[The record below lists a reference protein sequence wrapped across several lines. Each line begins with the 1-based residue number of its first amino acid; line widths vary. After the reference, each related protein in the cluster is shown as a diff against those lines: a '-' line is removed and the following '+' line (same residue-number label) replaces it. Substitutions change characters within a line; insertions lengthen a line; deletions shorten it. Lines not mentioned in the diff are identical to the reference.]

1 MGQLVVVRHG
11 QASLM
16 KAEYDELSEHG
27 QVQATALGTYFAAQG
42 WGFDAVYA
50 GPARRHRD
58 TAALAGE
65 AMRAADRPWPATLEL
80 PELDEHDAFAL
91 LRAAAASALGREP
104 EIAAG
109 QQALLAARSPAER
122 SGSFQRLFEAVMTRW
137 MQGSFEPPG
146 VETWPH
152 FRARVLAGL
161 DIITAAGPQRARAVA
176 FSSVG
181 PLAVL
186 LQRAL
191 QTDDAAS
198 FRTAWRL
205 RNASLTA
212 FVFDGTGRFTLDAFN
227 ALPHLADPTTWT
239 FR

>member
-16 KAEYDELSEHG
+16 KAEYDELSKHG
-27 QVQATALGTYFAAQG
+27 RAQATALGTHLAAQG

-65 AMRAADRPWPATLEL
+65 AVRAADRPWPETREL
-80 PELDEHDAFAL
+80 PELDEHDAFGL
-91 LRAAAASALGREP
+91 LRAAATSALAQEP
-104 EIAAG
+104 EIAPA
-109 QQALLAARSPAER
+109 QAALLAARSHTDR
-122 SGSFQRLFEAVMTRW
+122 SRSFQVLFEAVMTRW

-146 VETWPH
+146 VETWPQ

-161 DIITAAGPQRARAVA
+161 ERITGTGPKRARAVA

-191 QTDDAAS
+191 GTDDAAS
-198 FRTAWRL
+198 FRTAWRV
-205 RNASLTA
+205 RNASLTT
-212 FVFDGTGRFTLDAFN
+212 FVFDGAGRFTLDAFN
-227 ALPHLADPTTWT
+227 ALPHLADRATWT

>member
-16 KAEYDELSEHG
+16 KADYDELSERG
-27 QVQATALGTYFAAQG
+27 RAQATALGTHLAAQG
-42 WGFDAVYA
+42 WGFDVVYA

-65 AMRAADRPWPATLEL
+65 AVRAASRPWPETVVL
-80 PELDEHDAFAL
+80 PELDEHDAFGL
-91 LRAAAASALGREP
+91 IQAAVAALGHEP
-104 EIAAG
+104 EITAG
-109 QQALLAARSPAER
+109 QQALLAARSPVER
-122 SGSFQRLFEAVMTRW
+122 SRGFQRLFEAVMARW

-146 VETWPH
+146 VETWPQ
-152 FRARVLAGL
+152 FRARVLVGL
-161 DIITAAGPQRARAVA
+161 EIILQADRGRAMA

-191 QTDDAAS
+191 GTDDAAS

-212 FVFDGTGRFTLDAFN
+212 FAFDGAGRFTLDAFN
-227 ALPHLADPTTWT
+227 ALPHLPNSSTWT